1 MMADAWYV
9 DEQTNV
15 MTGQAAEEA
24 IRARSDAAFLSE
36 EGIVRVS
43 QERWET
49 AQRFE
54 RTGWMEKWAGASDDR
69 NLLHA
74 EEYEGY
80 AALAGQRIGHAMELG
95 CGPFTNLRVIADF
108 VEIGKVS
115 LLDPLMESYRQLPN
129 CRYGRGTAAG
139 LRAHSGD
146 PVLPIVEMFACPIEN
161 MTAEGR
167 KYDLV
172 VMMNVIE
179 HCFDVEAIFSK
190 ILAMTSPGSAF
201 IFHDSMY
208 DPEKTRQVVKGKYY
222 EAGHPLMVGY
232 PVMEQFMREH
242 FETLFFR
249 TAPNAP
255 DYLEVCPHS
264 GHFYFIGR
272 RKQQAASRA
281 EPVQR

>member
-1 MMADAWYV
+1 MAEAWYV
-9 DEQTNV
+9 DEQTQV
-15 MTGQAAEEA
+15 LTGRAAEEA
-24 IRARSDAAFLSE
+24 IQKRSDAAFLSQD
-36 EGIVRVS
+36 GVVRVS

-80 AALAGQRIGHAMELG
+80 AVLAGQRFERAIELG

-108 VEIGKVS
+108 VKIEKVS
-115 LLDPLMESYRQLPN
+115 LLDPLMESYKQLAN
-129 CRYGRGTAAG
+129 CRYRGGTAAG

-146 PVLPIVEMFACPIEN
+146 PVLPIAEMLACPIEK
-161 MTAEGR
+161 MEAQGR
-167 KYDLV
+167 NYDLV

-179 HCFDVEAIFSK
+179 HCFDVEGIFGK
-190 ILAMTSPGSAF
+190 ILEITSSDSVF

-208 DPEKTRQVVKGKYY
+208 DPAKTREVVKGKYY

-232 PVMEQFMREH
+232 PVMERFMREY

-249 TAPNAP
+249 VVPNAP
-255 DYLEVCPHS
+255 DYLEVCPHN

-272 RKQQAASRA
+272 RR
-281 EPVQR
+281 